1 LGRKERNRRSIWREL
16 SFFIF
21 IVKSNAIPLTD
32 IMREFADMAKLFLVE
47 KRIKI
52 RPMQL
57 AKRKLS

>member
-1 LGRKERNRRSIWREL
+1 MRSVWREL

-21 IVKSNAIPLTD
+21 IVKSNAVSLESVIDGFTKLS
-32 IMREFADMAKLFLVE
+32 KLFLVE

-57 AKRKLS
+57 TCIDLS